1 MTTHFNYFRN
11 TFCFLLLVLLYPA
24 QRSSAQTGGSLPF
37 IMDMVHNNPG
47 EEPYVT
53 KYNNPDYVKSQ
64 GFNGMVT
71 HWFVNCA
78 ITYDNYRKGL
88 VPVNTEE
95 RKWIEARALIIDK
108 KLAACKKA
116 GMAVYPF
123 TDFIVFPRSVWAK
136 YRDEISG
143 KGKVVGDGG
152 MSGRAA
158 KPDMQGQRTQDLLRA
173 QIDGIFKR
181 FPDLSGL
188 TTRFG
193 ETYLHD
199 TPYHMGGGPIR
210 EGKEGI
216 EDQITFI
223 NILREEVCIKRN
235 KKLFFR
241 TWDFG
246 YNFHTNPEYYLAVTD
261 KIAPHPNLFFVI
273 KYQQDDFHRMT
284 PFNPTIGIGKQP
296 QIVEA
301 QSRMEAYGKG
311 AHPYYT
317 AKGVIDGWPETKY
330 EIEFGSHGF
339 TGKMNDPAKPRG
351 IKDVLNKGL
360 LKGVLTWSHGGGWDG
375 PYITQEIWTDLNTFV
390 ISQWGRN
397 PERSEEDIFYE
408 FAANLGL
415 QGYQADLFRQLCL
428 LSVEGVRKGQLNSY
442 TSNSVWWSRDQYFSV
457 AENKN
462 VLNEIIGKNVEK
474 QVLAE
479 KAEASAVWRQIELL
493 SKQFVV
499 KDAETQEAI
508 EVSSTYGR
516 IKYELI
522 EQMWILMI
530 ENARAKKNGTL
541 DKERVR
547 SAIKIYNRLWDEWRH
562 LKSSSKYCASLYTDK
577 AFRNKESGSI
587 GELVRELSKSI
598 D

>member
-1 MTTHFNYFRN
+1 
-11 TFCFLLLVLLYPA
+11 
-24 QRSSAQTGGSLPF
+24 
-37 IMDMVHNNPG
+37 MDMVHNNPG
-47 EEPYVT
+47 EEAYVT
-53 KYNNPDYVKSQ
+53 KYNDPNYVKSQ

-88 VPVNTEE
+88 VPANTEE
-95 RKWIEARALIIDK
+95 RKWIVAKASEIDK
-108 KLAACKKA
+108 KLAQCKKA
-116 GMAVYPF
+116 GMETYPF

-143 KGKVVGDGG
+143 TGKVVGDGG

-158 KPDMQGQRTQDLLRA
+158 KPNMQSKRTQDLLRA
-173 QIDGIFKR
+173 QIDGIFRR
-181 FPDLSGL
+181 FPDLAGL

-223 NILREEVCIKRN
+223 NILREEVCTKRN

-246 YNFHTNPEYYLAVTD
+246 YNFHTNPEYYLAVTN

-284 PFNPTIGIGKQP
+284 PFNPTIGIGNQP

-330 EIEFGSHGF
+330 EIKFGSHEF
-339 TGKMNDPAKPRG
+339 TGKLNDPAKPRG
-351 IKDVLNKGL
+351 IKDVLSTGL
-360 LKGVLTWSHGGGWDG
+360 LKGVLTWSNGGGWDG
-375 PYITQEIWTDLNTFV
+375 PYITHEIWTDLNTFV
-390 ISQWGRN
+390 VSQWGRN
-397 PERSEEDIFYE
+397 PERSEEAIFSE
-408 FAANLGL
+408 FSANLGL
-415 QGYQADLFRQLCL
+415 QGSQADLFRQLCL
-428 LSVEGVRKGQLNSY
+428 LTVEGVRKGQLNSY

-462 VLNEIIGKNVEK
+462 VLNEIIRKNVEK

-479 KAEASAVWRQIELL
+479 KAEASAIWRQIESL
-493 SKQFVV
+493 SKQFLV

-508 EVSSTYGR
+508 EVSCAYGR

-522 EQMWILMI
+522 EQMWILMT

-547 SAIKIYNRLWDEWRH
+547 SAIKIYNRLWNEWRH

-577 AFRNKESGSI
+577 AFRNQESGSI

>member
-1 MTTHFNYFRN
+1 
-11 TFCFLLLVLLYPA
+11 
-24 QRSSAQTGGSLPF
+24 
-37 IMDMVHNNPG
+37 MDMVHNNPG

-53 KYNNPDYVKSQ
+53 KYNDPNYVKSQ

-78 ITYDNYRKGL
+78 ITYDNYGKGL

-95 RKWIEARALIIDK
+95 RKWIETRASEIDK
-108 KLAACKKA
+108 KLADCKKA
-116 GMAVYPF
+116 GMDIYPF

-143 KGKVVGDGG
+143 NGKVIGDGG

-158 KPDMQGQRTQDLLRA
+158 KPNMQSKRTQDLLRA
-173 QIDGIFKR
+173 QIDGIFER
-181 FPDLSGL
+181 FPDLAGL

-223 NILREEVCIKRN
+223 NILREEVCVKRN
-235 KKLFFR
+235 KKIFFR

-246 YNFHTNPEYYLAVTD
+246 YNFHTNPEYYLAVTN

-284 PFNPTIGIGKQP
+284 PFNPTIGIGNQP

-330 EIEFGSHGF
+330 EITFGSHEF
-339 TGKMNDPAKPRG
+339 TGKLNDPAKPRG
-351 IKDVLNKGL
+351 IKDVLSTGL
-360 LKGVLTWSHGGGWDG
+360 LKGVLTWSNGGGWDG
-375 PYITQEIWTDLNTFV
+375 PYTTHEIWTDLNTFV

-408 FAANLGL
+408 FGANLGL

-428 LSVEGVRKGQLNSY
+428 LTVEGVRKGQLNTY

-462 VLNEIIGKNVEK
+462 VLNEIIRKNVEK

-479 KAEASAVWRQIELL
+479 KAEASAIWRQIELL
-493 SKQFVV
+493 SKQFCV

-530 ENARAKKNGTL
+530 ENARAKRNGTL

-547 SAIKIYNRLWDEWRH
+547 SAIKTYNRLWDEWRH

-577 AFRNKESGSI
+577 SFRNEESGSI

>member
-1 MTTHFNYFRN
+1 MTTTFNYFRN
-11 TFCFLLLVLLYPA
+11 TFCFLLIVLLCPA
-24 QRSSAQTGGSLPF
+24 LRSHAQTGRSLPF

-53 KYNNPDYVKSQ
+53 KYNDPNYVKSQ

-78 ITYDNYRKGL
+78 ITYDNYGKGL

-95 RKWIEARALIIDK
+95 RKWIETRASEIDK
-108 KLAACKKA
+108 KLADCKKA
-116 GMAVYPF
+116 GMDIYPF

-143 KGKVVGDGG
+143 NGKVIGDGG

-158 KPDMQGQRTQDLLRA
+158 KPNMQSKRTQDLLRA
-173 QIDGIFKR
+173 QIDGIFER
-181 FPDLSGL
+181 FPDLAGL

-223 NILREEVCIKRN
+223 NILREEVCVKRN
-235 KKLFFR
+235 KKIFFR

-246 YNFHTNPEYYLAVTD
+246 YNFHTNPEYYLAVTN

-284 PFNPTIGIGKQP
+284 PFNPTIGIGNQP

-330 EIEFGSHGF
+330 EITFGSHEF
-339 TGKMNDPAKPRG
+339 TGKLNDPAKPRG
-351 IKDVLNKGL
+351 IKDVLSTGL
-360 LKGVLTWSHGGGWDG
+360 LKGVLTWSNGGGWDG
-375 PYITQEIWTDLNTFV
+375 PYTTHEIWTDLNTFV

-408 FAANLGL
+408 FGANLGL

-428 LSVEGVRKGQLNSY
+428 LTVEGVRKGQLNSY

-462 VLNEIIGKNVEK
+462 VLNEIIRKNVEK

-479 KAEASAVWRQIELL
+479 KAEASAIWRQIELL
-493 SKQFVV
+493 SKQFCV

-530 ENARAKKNGTL
+530 ENARAKRNGTL

-547 SAIKIYNRLWDEWRH
+547 SAIKTYNRLWDEWRH

-577 AFRNKESGSI
+577 SFRNEESGSI

>member
-1 MTTHFNYFRN
+1 
-11 TFCFLLLVLLYPA
+11 
-24 QRSSAQTGGSLPF
+24 
-37 IMDMVHNNPG
+37 MDMVHNNPG

-53 KYNNPDYVKSQ
+53 KYNDPNYVKSQ

-78 ITYDNYRKGL
+78 ITYDNYGKGL

-95 RKWIEARALIIDK
+95 RKWIETRASEIDK
-108 KLAACKKA
+108 KLADCKKA
-116 GMAVYPF
+116 GMDIYPF

-143 KGKVVGDGG
+143 NGKVIGDGG

-158 KPDMQGQRTQDLLRA
+158 KPNMQSKRTQDLLRA
-173 QIDGIFKR
+173 QIDGIFER
-181 FPDLSGL
+181 FPDLAGL

-223 NILREEVCIKRN
+223 NILREEVCVKRN
-235 KKLFFR
+235 KKIFFR

-246 YNFHTNPEYYLAVTD
+246 YNFHTNPEYYLAVTN

-284 PFNPTIGIGKQP
+284 PFNPTIGIGNQP

-330 EIEFGSHGF
+330 EITFGSHEF
-339 TGKMNDPAKPRG
+339 TGKLNDPAKPRG
-351 IKDVLNKGL
+351 IKDVLSTGL
-360 LKGVLTWSHGGGWDG
+360 LKGVLTWSNGGGWDG
-375 PYITQEIWTDLNTFV
+375 PYTTHEIWTDLNTFV

-408 FAANLGL
+408 FGANLGL

-428 LSVEGVRKGQLNSY
+428 LTVEGVRKGQLNSY

-462 VLNEIIGKNVEK
+462 VLNEIIRKNVEK

-479 KAEASAVWRQIELL
+479 KAEASAIWRQIELL
-493 SKQFVV
+493 SKQFCV

-530 ENARAKKNGTL
+530 ENARAKRNGTL

-547 SAIKIYNRLWDEWRH
+547 SAIKTYNRLWDEWRH

-577 AFRNKESGSI
+577 SFRNEESGSI